1 MSGANSRADDTRLAS
16 LSLLESE
23 ILLLS
28 DLSKERLEEAGIEL
42 TVGIECY
49 RDELIQRNANAACD
63 PFEEFLS
70 FADQPGLD
78 YSTVEGS
85 EIGDLLPQQ
94 MYLAVAR
101 SWMDTARYFIDSRA
115 FRDGWTPQ
123 KAADNALRYELASR
137 QLVDAAFGSHWAKH

>member
-28 DLSKERLEEAGIEL
+28 DLSKERLEA
-42 TVGIECY
+42 
-49 RDELIQRNANAACD
+49 
-63 PFEEFLS
+63 

-123 KAADNALRYELASR
+123 EAADNALRYELASR
-137 QLVDAAFGSHWAKH
+137 QLVHAASGKHWAKH

>member
-1 MSGANSRADDTRLAS
+1 MSNTNSPADDTRLS
-16 LSLLESE
+16 TLNLLESE
-23 ILLLS
+23 ILLRS
-28 DLSKERLEEAGIEL
+28 ELSKERLEEAGIEL
-42 TVGIECY
+42 TVGIECC
-49 RDELIQRNANAACD
+49 RDELIQRNANAAWD

-85 EIGDLLPQQ
+85 EIWDLLPQQ

-101 SWMDTARYFIDSRA
+101 SWIDTARFFIDSRA
-115 FRDGWTPQ
+115 FRDGWTRQ
-123 KAADNALRYELASR
+123 EAADNALRYELASR